1 MTISRSLIGLTLM
14 GIVATGCWFAAQGA
28 DAPKVDEAAL
38 ARTRKKV
45 QMIDDMQKTA
55 IVLITQH
62 YVKED
67 SDLPAGAAFIALF
80 DAMKKKGWYESRLL
94 DATGEPYEKKN
105 VAKDD
110 FEKKAI
116 AELKAGKPY
125 YDEVISKE
133 GKPYLRA
140 ATIIPVVLQ
149 KCTMC
154 HENYKKAKPG
164 EAIGAIGYTIA
175 IE

>member
-1 MTISRSLIGLTLM
+1 MVFAAIGL
-14 GIVATGCWFAAQGA
+14 IAAGCWYTLPAAE
-28 DAPKVDEAAL
+28 APKVDEKAL
-38 ARTRKKV
+38 ARTRKQVK
-45 QMIDDMQKTA
+45 MIDDLHKTA
-55 IVLITQH
+55 VVLITKH
-62 YVKED
+62 YVNEN
-67 SDLPAGAAFIALF
+67 SDLPAGSAAIALF
-80 DAMKKKGWYESRLL
+80 DAMKKNGWYESRLL
-94 DATGEPYEKKN
+94 DASGEPYNKKN
-105 VAKDD
+105 VASDD

-125 YDEVISKE
+125 YDEVITKD

-140 ATIIPVVLQ
+140 ATIVPVVMQ